1 MKKDN
6 LKIDKITLTS
16 RLIVGTGKYKNF
28 KETAEAVKASGAAMV
43 TVAVRR
49 VNILDRN
56 KPVLMDY
63 LNPKKIVDL
72 PNTAGCFN
80 SEDALRTLRLAR
92 EMGGW
97 KLVKLEVLG
106 DKKTLYPN
114 MIETLKST
122 KILVKE
128 GFKVMVYCSDDPI
141 IAKKLEELGASAIM
155 PLASPI
161 GSGRGIRNKLNL
173 SIILNN
179 SKVPVI
185 VDAGIG
191 TASDAAIAMELGC
204 DGVLINTAIAKA
216 KNPILMAES
225 MKHAVLAGRKALV
238 IGYGDV
244 GKGSAQSLKQE
255 GMVVRVT
262 EIDPICAMQA
272 CMDGYEVVSP
282 YVDGVNNDSE
292 ESMNLALLEDTD
304 LIVTTTGNYK
314 VCDKHMLKA
323 VKNGAV
329 ICNIGHF
336 DTEIDTQYM
345 RDEWCWEEV
354 KPQVHKIFRDT
365 KAGDKPNLDSDDY
378 IILLSEGRLVNL
390 GNATGHPSRIMDGS
404 FANQVL
410 AQMYLF
416 EKKFAQI
423 NDEDKKQEL
432 IKVEVL
438 PKKLDEEVAAYMVEG
453 FGGVMTKLSSDQ
465 AEYINV
471 PEEGPFKSDIY
482 KY

>member
-1 MKKDN
+1 
-6 LKIDKITLTS
+6 
-16 RLIVGTGKYKNF
+16 
-28 KETAEAVKASGAAMV
+28 MV

-63 LNPKKIVDL
+63 LNPKKIIYL

-225 MKHAVLAGRKALV
+225 MKHAVLAGRKSFLSGRIKA
-238 IGYGDV
+238 INYG
-244 GKGSAQSLKQE
+244 KASSPTE
-255 GMVVRVT
+255 G
-262 EIDPICAMQA
+262 
-272 CMDGYEVVSP
+272 
-282 YVDGVNNDSE
+282 
-292 ESMNLALLEDTD
+292 
-304 LIVTTTGNYK
+304 LI
-314 VCDKHMLKA
+314 
-323 VKNGAV
+323 
-329 ICNIGHF
+329 
-336 DTEIDTQYM
+336 
-345 RDEWCWEEV
+345 
-354 KPQVHKIFRDT
+354 
-365 KAGDKPNLDSDDY
+365 
-378 IILLSEGRLVNL
+378 
-390 GNATGHPSRIMDGS
+390 
-404 FANQVL
+404 
-410 AQMYLF
+410 
-416 EKKFAQI
+416 
-423 NDEDKKQEL
+423 
-432 IKVEVL
+432 
-438 PKKLDEEVAAYMVEG
+438 
-453 FGGVMTKLSSDQ
+453 
-465 AEYINV
+465 
-471 PEEGPFKSDIY
+471 
-482 KY
+482 